1 MPWPEEPRDPALH
14 LLVWRDFQRQPD
26 GSAVMAAVTLTD
38 AGRTLT
44 EAVARAR
51 PVDSFVNSA
60 ADPLADLPSDTLSL
74 SRGQATAI
82 ATMFRDFAQRVLP
95 GTAVGPLRTDDALSA
110 IAEECASR
118 MRQHT
123 MQFQFTAP
131 HVAADPPRHFLTKA
145 RYIPSGGGRHEALPL
160 ELDAPVA
167 EWRAE
172 IAAGRG
178 HEPNVTYFYP
188 NIISLSLARVQV
200 IAELLH
206 EYAARMRPGREV
218 GPVQSSGELSR
229 LLDELA
235 TDLRTRDA

>member
-1 MPWPEEPRDPALH
+1 MAWPEEPRDPAQH
-14 LLVWRDFQRQPD
+14 LLTWRDVRRLPD
-26 GSAVMAAVTLTD
+26 GTAVMAAVTLTD
-38 AGRTLT
+38 AGRTLA
-44 EAVARAR
+44 EAVAKAR
-51 PVDSFVNSA
+51 PRDSRIESDVDHLAELPTDTQSF
-60 ADPLADLPSDTLSL
+60 

-110 IAEECASR
+110 VADECAWR
-118 MRQHT
+118 MRQRT
-123 MQFQFTAP
+123 MQFGFHDP
-131 HVAADPPRHFLTKA
+131 DVAADPARHYLTKA
-145 RYIPSGGGRHEALPL
+145 RYAPSGGGRHEALPL

-167 EWRAE
+167 QWRAE

-188 NIISLSLARVQV
+188 DIVSCSLARMQV
-200 IAELLH
+200 LAELLH

-218 GPVQSSGELSR
+218 GPVQSSGALSQ

>member
-14 LLVWRDFQRQPD
+14 LLIWRDFQRQPD
-26 GSAVMAAVTLTD
+26 GTAVMAAVTLAD

-51 PVDSFVNSA
+51 PVDRLIDSEE
-60 ADPLADLPSDTLSL
+60 DPLADLPSDTLSR
-74 SRGQATAI
+74 SRDQATAI
-82 ATMFRDFAQRVLP
+82 ATMFHDFAQRVLP

-110 IAEECASR
+110 VAEHCAWR
-118 MRQHT
+118 MRQRT
-123 MQFQFTAP
+123 MQFEFFDP
-131 HVAADPPRHFLTKA
+131 DVAADPARHFLTKA
-145 RYIPSGGGRHEALPL
+145 RYIPSGGGRHEVLPL

-167 EWRAE
+167 QWRAE

-178 HEPNVTYFYP
+178 HEPNVTYSYP
-188 NIISLSLARVQV
+188 NIISLSLARVRV
-200 IAELLH
+200 IAVLLH

>member
-1 MPWPEEPRDPALH
+1 MAWPEEPRDPASH
-14 LLVWRDFQRQPD
+14 LLTGRVVQRQPD
-26 GSAVMAAVTLTD
+26 GTVVMAAITLTD

-44 EAVARAR
+44 EAVAKAR
-51 PVDSFVNSA
+51 PVDSRIESD

-74 SRGQATAI
+74 SRDQATAI

-95 GTAVGPLRTDDALSA
+95 GTAVGALRTDDALSA
-110 IAEECASR
+110 VAKECASR
-118 MRQHT
+118 MRQRT
-123 MQFQFTAP
+123 MQFRFADP
-131 HVAADPPRHFLTKA
+131 DVAADPPRHFLTKA
-145 RYIPSGGGRHEALPL
+145 RYIPSGGGRHETLPL

-167 EWRAE
+167 QWRAE

-188 NIISLSLARVQV
+188 DVISLSLARVQV

-206 EYAARMRPGREV
+206 EYAARMRPSREV
-218 GPVQSSGELSR
+218 GPVQSSGALSR